1 MKARD
6 MMTFRVVTIGEEDA
20 VETARDLIVE
30 ESVKGLPVLDEE
42 GKLCG
47 IVTQSDLF
55 QIWEMMEQ
63 GWVKKDE
70 FINETKVRDVMV
82 KKVVTVPEDA
92 SLDEVSK
99 TMVENSVHRVLV
111 MNGERVSGIISTLDL
126 LKILTRSGE
135 IAYTEEQTEHP
146 FTGS

>member
-6 MMTFRVVTIGEEDA
+6 MMTFRVVTIGEGES

-30 ESVKGLPVLDEE
+30 ESIKGLPVLDAE

-63 GWVKKDE
+63 GWLKKDE

-82 KKVVTVPEDA
+82 KKVVTVQEDA
-92 SLDEVSK
+92 TLDEVSK
-99 TMVENSVHRVLV
+99 TIVENSVHRVLV
-111 MNGERVSGIISTLDL
+111 MDGENVSGIISTLDL

-135 IAYTEEQTEHP
+135 IAYKFNE
-146 FTGS
+146 